1 MSLGEEERRS
11 MVALEIERAQNTI
24 GEMDYLAKGNLWNN
38 MASRLYYAVFHAVS
52 ALMIHDGY
60 TVNTH
65 KGSHILFSQYYVRT
79 GKLPQ
84 EYGQLYRQLE
94 IMRNDGDYNCYHNV
108 TPEELLGR
116 IEPAKKMI
124 ATIAEMV
131 KE

>member
-1 MSLGEEERRS
+1 MSLDDEKRDLVVQMGIEKAYRTMEE
-11 MVALEIERAQNTI
+11 AEIMIQHEHWGAAAGR
-24 GEMDYLAKGNLWNN
+24 M
-38 MASRLYYAVFHAVS
+38 YYAVFHAVS
-52 ALMIHDGY
+52 ALMIHDGH

-108 TPEELLGR
+108 SPDELLGR
-116 IEPAKKMI
+116 IEPAKRMI
-124 ATIAEMV
+124 DTIAEMV
-131 KE
+131 KQ

>member
-24 GEMDYLAKGNLWNN
+24 GEMDYLAKGKLWNN

-52 ALMIHDGY
+52 ALMIHDGH